1 MLIPSYFFHLGIIG
15 LSIVG
20 VKKKSM
26 ENLNE
31 ALGLLAVGMMMV
43 FFILFLVVVVGNVV
57 ITLTNRFVPASEKPG
72 KGGAGMN
79 SSHPKKLAV
88 ITAVVDVITQ
98 GKGRVDSIQ
107 KK

>member
-1 MLIPSYFFHLGIIG
+1 
-15 LSIVG
+15 
-20 VKKKSM
+20 M

-72 KGGAGMN
+72 EGGAGMN

-88 ITAVVDVITQ
+88 IAAVVDVITQ